1 MYHCNN
7 FQKNQKT
14 VDLGFNKNKDG
25 APKVLAAVINSC
37 YLLS

>member
-7 FQKNQKT
+7 FWKNQKT
-14 VDLGFNKNKDG
+14 VALGFNKNKDG
-25 APKVLAAVINSC
+25 APKVIAASLDSC